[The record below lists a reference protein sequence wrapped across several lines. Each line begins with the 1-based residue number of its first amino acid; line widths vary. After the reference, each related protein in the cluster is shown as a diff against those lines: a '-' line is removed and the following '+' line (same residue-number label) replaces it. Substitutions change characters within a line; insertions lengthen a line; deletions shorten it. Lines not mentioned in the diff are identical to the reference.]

1 MGAGT
6 AMNSDEPDKS
16 HLFPLIRHLSVRV
29 TPALLR
35 LSVSANIVTTAS
47 LFAGLSA
54 CWYFAQGTWV
64 DSLIGTGLFVICYIL
79 DNCDGEVARARNQ
92 CSSFGRE
99 YDTFVDWLVHSA
111 FFACL
116 GWGVTA
122 QTGEAYWF
130 WFGLFGA
137 LGGTINYLIAII
149 VTLRGKPPE
158 AAGDAEPEAKPESAL
173 DWAVFALRELSR
185 ADFCVIVVG
194 LALFDATWI
203 LLPTAAVGAHAYWMA
218 AFIGRAR
225 SYHV

>member
-1 MGAGT
+1 
-6 AMNSDEPDKS
+6 MNSDEPHKA
-16 HLFPLIRHLSVRV
+16 HLLPLIRHLSTRV

-35 LSVSANIVTTAS
+35 LPVSANIVTTAS
-47 LFAGLSA
+47 LLTGLSA
-54 CWYFAQGTWV
+54 CWYFAQGTWI
-64 DSLIGTGLFVICYIL
+64 DSLIGAGLFVICYIL
-79 DNCDGEVARARNQ
+79 DNCDGDVARARNQ

-130 WFGLFGA
+130 WLGMFGA
-137 LGGTINYLIAII
+137 LGGTINYMIA
-149 VTLRGKPPE
+149 VVMTLRGTG
-158 AAGDAEPEAKPESAL
+158 AAGDIDPGMADTPESVL

-194 LALFDATWI
+194 LAVFDVTWI
-203 LLPTAAVGAHAYWMA
+203 LLPTAAVGAHAYWVA
-218 AFIGRAR
+218 AFYKRAR
-225 SYHV
+225 RFHI

>member
-1 MGAGT
+1 
-6 AMNSDEPDKS
+6 MNSDEPHKA
-16 HLFPLIRHLSVRV
+16 HLFPLIRHLSARV

-35 LSVSANIVTTAS
+35 LPVSANIVTTAS

-64 DSLIGTGLFVICYIL
+64 DSLIGAGLFVICYIF
-79 DNCDGEVARARNQ
+79 DNCDGDVARARNQ

-122 QTGEAYWF
+122 QTGEAYWL
-130 WFGLFGA
+130 WLGLFGA
-137 LGGTINYLIAII
+137 LGGTINYLIAI
-149 VTLRGKPPE
+149 VMTLRRKTVD
-158 AAGDAEPEAKPESAL
+158 AAGDVGLAERPESAL
-173 DWAVFALRELSR
+173 EWAVFALRELSR

-194 LALFDATWI
+194 LALFDVTWI

-218 AFIGRAR
+218 AFIERAR
-225 SYHV
+225 HYHV